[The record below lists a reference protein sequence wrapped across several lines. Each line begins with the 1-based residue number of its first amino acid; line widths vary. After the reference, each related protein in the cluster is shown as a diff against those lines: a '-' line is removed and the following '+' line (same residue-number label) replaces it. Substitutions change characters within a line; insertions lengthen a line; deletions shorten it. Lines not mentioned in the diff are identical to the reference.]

1 MPKQSRDVWIK
12 IRATHEERAK
22 WQTMAVAADLPLSD
36 LLRQRMDQPVVAAPR
51 RRQRQLR
58 TEAANPAL
66 LRQLAAMGNNL
77 NQIARVVNSAG
88 LKPTD
93 TALLLS
99 YLAGVQDELRLI
111 REPEGIDDAP

>member
-1 MPKQSRDVWIK
+1 M
-12 IRATHEERAK
+12 
-22 WQTMAVAADLPLSD
+22 
-36 LLRQRMDQPVVAAPR
+36 
-51 RRQRQLR
+51 
-58 TEAANPAL
+58 
-66 LRQLAAMGNNL
+66 
-77 NQIARVVNSAG
+77 ARVVNSAG